1 MRREDLDAAAAAG
14 IITFD
19 QAAKLGAFLAA
30 RSDAGEAPIETF
42 APSSDPDVETF
53 RFVRGFQDVF
63 LTIGVILLLVGVGIA
78 GPMLLGPVPG
88 TYAGALV
95 AFGLAVVLASGKRL
109 VLPSIALAVGFT
121 IFAGAGTATV
131 IGGSG
136 WDLVVGGWDGDAGGR
151 VPLIGGLAALA
162 AAGLFFAVFRLPF
175 ALALVA
181 LSLIPVVFGLLDLV
195 FAANIAA
202 IWLPTLLVLGILA
215 FLAAMA
221 FDLSDPLRRTLRSDN
236 AFWLHLVAAPLI
248 VHSTIALVVA
258 GGRFEPTV
266 DDALVVIGVVLALG
280 LVALV
285 VDRRAMLVAGLG
297 YLAFAIARLM
307 AEADVTASG
316 VVSATLIVVGAGVVA
331 LGVGWRG
338 IRHFLLGALP
348 RRGLLLHLP
357 PA

>member
-131 IGGSG
+131 I
-136 WDLVVGGWDGDAGGR
+136 GGR